1 MKKTLSILLLILVAG
16 TTVAQTSMEEINRIK
31 RDSEFLYGEA
41 TLNDKQAAVQLAY
54 ELLETEIKNWAAAK
68 NSKITSVTASKIFE
82 IADTILLSR
91 HNMIRAFVYV
101 STKNLKAQKGK
112 TLTIEI
118 NKSEPLTKPV
128 VEEKPKEEPV
138 KVNPVT
144 PATVIRA
151 EKPVVAKPKPANDAL
166 DKILKVTTFYDLEK
180 TLEPLRI
187 EGKVKSYGKYSTMK
201 NPAECYLIIYDT
213 DANIRAVLGKGTDS
227 RKNLRT
233 GKDDTEKAYKGCGAL
248 WFTLEE

>member
-1 MKKTLSILLLILVAG
+1 MKKTLSILLLLLVAG
-16 TTVAQTSMEEINRIK
+16 TTMAQTSMEEINRIK

-101 STKNLKAQKGK
+101 STKNLKVQKGK

-128 VEEKPKEEPV
+128 VEEKPKEE
-138 KVNPVT
+138 
-144 PATVIRA
+144 
-151 EKPVVAKPKPANDAL
+151 
-166 DKILKVTTFYDLEK
+166 
-180 TLEPLRI
+180 
-187 EGKVKSYGKYSTMK
+187 
-201 NPAECYLIIYDT
+201 
-213 DANIRAVLGKGTDS
+213 
-227 RKNLRT
+227 
-233 GKDDTEKAYKGCGAL
+233 
-248 WFTLEE
+248 